1 MTVVATFPGIAFVQR
16 GYPMKLVRYGAVGRE
31 KPGIIDGEGRV
42 RDLSAVVPDI
52 DGEALSPKT
61 LTKLSKLKADKLP
74 PVRGTPRLGSC
85 IARPGNFIAIGL
97 NYADHA
103 AEAGMPVPKEP
114 VVFNKA
120 PNCICGPDD
129 DTMIPKGS
137 TKLDYEVELGVVIG
151 SYARYLAKNAAM
163 DAVAGYCLAND
174 VSERDFQIERGGQWT
189 KGKGCETFG
198 PLGPWLVTKDEIK
211 NPQNLAMWLT
221 VNGETRQQ
229 GSTKTMIFGVAH
241 IVWYLSQ
248 YMVLEPGDVIITGTP
263 PGVALGM
270 KPEPKFLKARDEVKL
285 GIEGLGE
292 QTQKIVKF
300 KA

>member
-1 MTVVATFPGIAFVQR
+1 
-16 GYPMKLVRYGAVGRE
+16 MKLVRYGSPGRE
-31 KPGIIDGEGRV
+31 KPGVIDGEGRI

-52 DGEALSPKT
+52 DGETLSPKS
-61 LTKLSKLKADKLP
+61 LTKLSKLKVDKLP

-129 DTMIPKGS
+129 DTMIPKGA

-151 SYARYLAKNAAM
+151 SHARYLAKNAAM
-163 DAVAGYCLAND
+163 DAIAGYCVAND
-174 VSERDFQIERGGQWT
+174 VSEREFQIERGGQWT

-211 NPQNLAMWLT
+211 NPQNLAIWLT
-221 VNGETRQQ
+221 VNGESRQK

-248 YMVLEPGDVIITGTP
+248 FMVLEPGDVIITGTP

-270 KPEPKFLKARDEVKL
+270 KPEPKFLKAGDEVKL